1 MTTAV
6 TTTMARVCATVTHS
20 AESAQPFRSMESK
33 ADTQQIGNSRAHI
46 PSNQS
51 SNHDRMLS
59 NLNRGDQAPAMMHH
73 AFTDSN
79 GVKLQLRSRNNH
91 HNNNNNQ
98 NRPFR
103 DLAKPKLHEDLIAPH
118 PNDIPT
124 ELPVGGWDS
133 SVSADVK
140 GGNDRTLTYN
150 IDLRKI
156 PKQKFVK
163 DPIPQQSAGISA
175 TFTSE
180 SRHTGSPLPKSS
192 STLPTNNAIAPPAP
206 VSQQER
212 PKPVIKDGYEVWVSP
227 HHRPALPKPII
238 NGKQSEPVCTPRI
251 TPCIPN
257 IAVPK
262 PSVPK
267 ALVPIVGVSV
277 KPNVSSSTTP
287 LKPHATNASVVARVA
302 GADISP
308 KINISVIDVSPSNVT
323 DNDASLKLDDFP
335 AGDSAPSVP
344 NLNIS
349 VTAVSP
355 RNSKINIGSPIGKNS
370 PLDLRHTGFPTA
382 NILNPDISVTSVIS
396 KKLESSHIYVS
407 KSNVSAPHASN
418 DDVSSNASNVNASIA
433 NGSNCDLSTVMPDPS
448 PSTKAKILLNGKR
461 KKEFLPVVAASKG
474 TEGSPELRLGTPAQC
489 PIGEWDSSGWDSTGQ
504 GLAGWDGKWN
514 PAPVEWGLRP
524 AFDHSSKDHIEFMA
538 TWVQQNQARAE
549 TNPIEVNT
557 EDPGFRA
564 GTAPAAGERT
574 LGSPI
579 DTKTHDTILPDD
591 DFTKAKRH
599 ETANTA
605 SNMLKDKIRV
615 PGSKSKEVY
624 RAEYG
629 SKAERK
635 AQREAYSAL
644 VEELEVVPSPHPVV
658 NPHTPKAKIYIR
670 PVESGDLKQ
679 VAIIYN
685 HYVDHSVVVPEMKR
699 LNERQWAGRF
709 ADCRESNYAFLV
721 AVQLV
726 AKDGGNNR
734 RSQQETICGFAYA
747 DDYGDKENAWR
758 YTCELQV
765 YVGSWILRKGV
776 GKSLIDRMMVALDPD
791 YIPRGAV
798 KFNGGV
804 DAVRYEGGGVR
815 VIRKIVITLPYA
827 AKDENTLKWQKEW
840 FSQWRFEQMGCLLGI
855 GRKLDKV

>member
-1 MTTAV
+1 
-6 TTTMARVCATVTHS
+6 
-20 AESAQPFRSMESK
+20 
-33 ADTQQIGNSRAHI
+33 
-46 PSNQS
+46 
-51 SNHDRMLS
+51 MLS
-59 NLNRGDQAPAMMHH
+59 NLNGGDQAQAMMHH

-79 GVKLQLRSRNNH
+79 GVKLQLRNTNRSTNH
-91 HNNNNNQ
+91 HNNNNNNHQ
-98 NRPFR
+98 NRR
-103 DLAKPKLHEDLIAPH
+103 LQDLAKSKLHEDPIAPH

-133 SVSADVK
+133 SVSAAVK
-140 GGNDRTLTYN
+140 GGSDRTLTYN
-150 IDLRKI
+150 IDFTKI
-156 PKQKFVK
+156 PKQKFAK
-163 DPIPQQSAGISA
+163 GIILQQSAGIPA
-175 TFTSE
+175 TFKSE
-180 SRHTGSPLPKSS
+180 SRHADSPLPKSS
-192 STLPTNNAIAPPAP
+192 STLSTIKAAAPPPPAN
-206 VSQQER
+206 VSRRGGPRTE
-212 PKPVIKDGYEVWVSP
+212 IKNGYDVWLSP
-227 HHRPALPKPII
+227 HQRAALSKPMM
-238 NGKQSEPVCTPRI
+238 NGKQTEPACIPRVK
-251 TPCIPN
+251 PHIPN

-262 PSVPK
+262 STVPK
-267 ALVPIVGVSV
+267 QVVPIAGVSV
-277 KPNVSSSTTP
+277 KPNVSSSIVP
-287 LKPHATNASVVARVA
+287 LKQHATNSSVVARVA

-308 KINISVIDVSPSNVT
+308 KINLSVIDVSHSNIT
-323 DNDASLKLDDFP
+323 DNDASLRLDNFP
-335 AGDSAPSVP
+335 AGDSTPPVP

-349 VTAVSP
+349 ITAVSP
-355 RNSKINIGSPIGKNS
+355 RNSKINIGSPIRMNS
-370 PLDLRHTGFPTA
+370 HLDLQNTGIPTA

-396 KKLESSHIYVS
+396 KKLESSHNYLS
-407 KSNVSAPHASN
+407 KSNVGATLASN
-418 DDVSSNASNVNASIA
+418 DDVSSNASNVNVSIV
-433 NGSNCDLSTVMPDPS
+433 NGSNCDRSTVMPDPS
-448 PSTKAKILLNGKR
+448 PSTKAKILPHGKR
-461 KKEFLPVVAASKG
+461 KKAFLPVVAASKG
-474 TEGSPELRLGTPAQC
+474 TEGSPEFRLGTPAQC
-489 PIGEWDSSGWDSTGQ
+489 PTGQWDSSGWDSTGQ

-524 AFDHSSKDHIEFMA
+524 AFDHSSKDHVEFMA
-538 TWVQQNQARAE
+538 TWIQQNQTWAE

-564 GTAPAAGERT
+564 GTAPAAGEGT
-574 LGSPI
+574 LGIPI
-579 DTKTHDTILPDD
+579 DTKTHDTLLPDD

-599 ETANTA
+599 ETADTA
-605 SNMLKDKIRV
+605 SNKLKDKIRA
-615 PGSKSKEVY
+615 PGSKSKDIY

-644 VEELEVVPSPHPVV
+644 LEELEDVPSPHPVV

-670 PVESGDLKQ
+670 PVESGDLRQ
-679 VAIIYN
+679 IAIIYN
-685 HYVDHSVVVPEMKR
+685 YYVENSVVVPEMKR

-734 RSQQETICGFAYA
+734 RSQQEIICGFAYA

-798 KFNGGV
+798 KFNGGA